1 MKNLLPHY
9 NSYKIIIKYIAMKKN
24 QYNNNG
30 KRSMNMTM
38 KLLGAA
44 FFILHSSFFISSCS
58 NFLDEQVPQAT
69 LTQDEVKKP
78 EYIDNVLISAYAG
91 LLSIEDMNSSFSLW
105 NYDTRSDDA
114 YVGGSNPSDGEPFHI
129 LEKHATVM
137 TTDWP
142 YNDIWNRFYKY
153 LSRISLS
160 LDMLAVAD
168 QNNTVIQQRTAEMKF
183 LRAYGHFQLKRLFKH
198 IPFVN
203 KPNMQE
209 DDYNN
214 LTNTEYTNDEG
225 WQQIINDLEDAYAV
239 LPVTQAE
246 KGRPTKAACAA
257 FLAKVYLYK
266 AYRQDDANT
275 NQVTSINDADLQKVV
290 EYTAPALYANYGLEN
305 DLHNN
310 FRPEEQY
317 ENGKESIWAIQYSK
331 NDGTVYGNLN
341 FSYRLIVPCI
351 PKVHDAGCDFY
362 KPSINL
368 VNAYRTNSDGLP
380 YLDNVPATV
389 TDYEVGSAQTVDPR
403 LFETVGVP
411 GTPYMFNPN
420 FMMAKTNTW
429 SRSGGMY
436 GYYVSLKQNVD
447 PALTDSYL
455 FVCDNQWASSM
466 NRIVF
471 RYADVLLMRAEALA
485 QLGQTTEAIALV
497 NQVRSRAMAMTT
509 NSVVANY
516 PNKYGVHYAI
526 GKYNGTY
533 SKDEAMKIVKMERRL
548 ELAMESERFFDL
560 VRWGDAATVI
570 NRFYTTESEKMNFL
584 SGSLFTANKNEY
596 LPIPD
601 DQMKA
606 ANGHYTQNCGQW

>member
-1 MKNLLPHY
+1 MKKN
-9 NSYKIIIKYIAMKKN
+9 IIKYAAYVLTALPLGSI
-24 QYNNNG
+24 G
-30 KRSMNMTM
+30 GG
-38 KLLGAA
+38 LL
-44 FFILHSSFFISSCS
+44 SSCS
-58 NFLDEQVPQAT
+58 DFLDEQVPQAT
-69 LTQDEVKKP
+69 LTQDEVKNP
-78 EYIDNVLISAYAG
+78 EYIDNVLVSAYAG
-91 LLSIEDMNSSFSLW
+91 LVSIEDMNSSFSLW

-114 YVGGSNPSDGEPFHI
+114 YVGGSDFSDGEPFHI
-129 LEKHATVM
+129 LEKSSGVM

-160 LDMLAVAD
+160 LDMLAVSD
-168 QNNTVIQQRTAEMKF
+168 QTNTTIQQRTAEMKF
-183 LRAYGHFQLKRLFKH
+183 LRAYGHFQLKRLFKK

-203 KPNMQE
+203 KLNME
-209 DDYNN
+209 EEDYNN
-214 LTNTEYTNDEG
+214 LSNTEYTNDEG

-239 LPVTQAE
+239 LPEVQAE

-266 AYRQDDANT
+266 AYRQDDAST
-275 NQVTSINDADLQKVV
+275 NQVTSVNEADLQKVV
-290 EYTAPALYANYGLEN
+290 EYTNPAIYGGYGLES

-317 ENGKESIWAIQYSK
+317 ENGKESLWAIQYSR

-368 VNAYRTNSDGLP
+368 VNAYRTTSDGLP
-380 YLDNVPATV
+380 FFDNAPAA
-389 TDYEVGSAQTVDPR
+389 DYAVGSAQTVDPR
-403 LFETVGVP
+403 LFVTVGVP
-411 GTPYMFNPN
+411 GTPYMFNTN
-420 FMMAKTNTW
+420 YMMSTTNTW
-429 SRSGGMY
+429 SRSGGTY
-436 GYYVSLKQNVD
+436 GYFVSLKQNVD

-485 QLGQTTEAIALV
+485 QQGKTAEAIALV
-497 NQVRSRAMAMTT
+497 NQVRSRAADMAT
-509 NSVVANY
+509 NSIVSNY
-516 PNKYGVHYAI
+516 PNKYGVHFAI
-526 GKYNGTY
+526 GKYNGNY
-533 SKDEAMKIVKMERRL
+533 SKDETMRIVKMERRL

-570 NRFYTTESEKMNFL
+570 NRFYSSEGAKMNFL
-584 SGSLFTANKNEY
+584 SGSQFTANKNEY
-596 LPIPD
+596 LPVPYEQI
-601 DQMKA
+601 A
-606 ANGHYTQNCGQW
+606 ASNGHYTQNCGQW

>member
-1 MKNLLPHY
+1 MKATIFYKVKNLVKMVLPFY
-9 NSYKIIIKYIAMKKN
+9 LFA
-24 QYNNNG
+24 
-30 KRSMNMTM
+30 
-38 KLLGAA
+38 LLP
-44 FFILHSSFFISSCS
+44 LTSCS
-58 NFLDEQVPQAT
+58 DFLEEQVPQAT

-129 LEKHATVM
+129 LEQHTGVM

-142 YNDIWNRFYKY
+142 YNDIWLRFYKY

-168 QNNTVIQQRTAEMKF
+168 QENTTIQQRTAEMKF
-183 LRAYGHFQLKRLFKH
+183 LRAYGHFQLKRLFKN

-203 KPNMQE
+203 KLNMQE
-209 DDYNN
+209 EDYNN

-239 LPVTQAE
+239 LPATQAD

-266 AYRQDDANT
+266 AYRQDDANS
-275 NQVTSINDADLQKVV
+275 NQVTAINDADLQKVV
-290 EYTAPALYANYGLEN
+290 DYTAPGLYAGYGLEN

-380 YLDNVPATV
+380 LFDAPASTA
-389 TDYEVGSAQTVDPR
+389 DYEVGSAQTVDPR
-403 LFETVGVP
+403 LFVTVGVP

-420 FMMAKTNTW
+420 FMISKTNTW

-436 GYYVSLKQNVD
+436 GYFVSLKQNVD
-447 PALTDSYL
+447 PSLTDNYL

-466 NRIVF
+466 NRIVL

-485 QLGQTTEAIALV
+485 QLGKTAEAISLV
-497 NQVRSRAMAMTT
+497 NQVRSRAIGMTSG
-509 NSVVANY
+509 SVVANY

-526 GKYNGTY
+526 GKYNGSY
-533 SKDEAMKIVKMERRL
+533 SKEETMKIVKMERRL

-560 VRWGDAATVI
+560 VRWGEAATVI
-570 NRFYTTESEKMNFL
+570 NRFYTTEGEKMNFL
-584 SGSLFTANKNEY
+584 SGSMFTANKNEY

-606 ANGHYTQNCGQW
+606 ANGHYKQNCGQW

>member
-1 MKNLLPHY
+1 MKATIFYKVKNLVKMVLPFY
-9 NSYKIIIKYIAMKKN
+9 LFA
-24 QYNNNG
+24 
-30 KRSMNMTM
+30 
-38 KLLGAA
+38 LLP
-44 FFILHSSFFISSCS
+44 LTSCS
-58 NFLDEQVPQAT
+58 DFLEEQVPQAT

-129 LEKHATVM
+129 LEQHTGVM

-142 YNDIWNRFYKY
+142 YNDIWLRFYKY

-168 QNNTVIQQRTAEMKF
+168 QENTTIQQRTAEMKF
-183 LRAYGHFQLKRLFKH
+183 LRAYGHFQLKRLFKN

-203 KPNMQE
+203 KLNMQE
-209 DDYNN
+209 EDYNN

-239 LPVTQAE
+239 LPATQAD

-266 AYRQDDANT
+266 AYRQDDANS
-275 NQVTSINDADLQKVV
+275 NQVTAINDADLQKVV
-290 EYTAPALYANYGLEN
+290 EYTAPGLYAGYGLEN

-380 YLDNVPATV
+380 LFDAPASTA
-389 TDYEVGSAQTVDPR
+389 DYEVGSAQTVDPR
-403 LFETVGVP
+403 LFVTVGVP

-420 FMMAKTNTW
+420 FMISKTNTW

-436 GYYVSLKQNVD
+436 GYFVSLKQNVD
-447 PALTDSYL
+447 PSLTDNYL

-466 NRIVF
+466 NRIVL

-485 QLGQTTEAIALV
+485 QLGKTAEAISLV
-497 NQVRSRAMAMTT
+497 NQVRSRAIGMTSG
-509 NSVVANY
+509 SVVANY

-526 GKYNGTY
+526 GKYNGSY
-533 SKDEAMKIVKMERRL
+533 SKEETMKIVKMERRL

-560 VRWGDAATVI
+560 VRWGEAATVI
-570 NRFYTTESEKMNFL
+570 NRFYTTEGEKMNFL
-584 SGSLFTANKNEY
+584 SGSMFTANKNEY

-606 ANGHYTQNCGQW
+606 ANGHYKQNCGQW

>member
-1 MKNLLPHY
+1 MKATIFYKVKNLVKMVLPFY
-9 NSYKIIIKYIAMKKN
+9 LFA
-24 QYNNNG
+24 
-30 KRSMNMTM
+30 
-38 KLLGAA
+38 LLP
-44 FFILHSSFFISSCS
+44 LTSCS
-58 NFLDEQVPQAT
+58 DFLEEQVPQAT

-91 LLSIEDMNSSFSLW
+91 LVSIEDMNSSFSLW

-129 LEKHATVM
+129 LEQHTGVM

-142 YNDIWNRFYKY
+142 YNDIWLRFYKY

-168 QNNTVIQQRTAEMKF
+168 QENTTIQQRTAEMKF
-183 LRAYGHFQLKRLFKH
+183 LRAYGHFQLKRLFKN

-203 KPNMQE
+203 KLNMQE
-209 DDYNN
+209 EDYNN

-239 LPVTQAE
+239 LPATQAD

-266 AYRQDDANT
+266 AYRQDDANS
-275 NQVTSINDADLQKVV
+275 NQVTAINDADLQKVV
-290 EYTAPALYANYGLEN
+290 DYTAPGLYAGYGLEN

-380 YLDNVPATV
+380 LFDAPASTA
-389 TDYEVGSAQTVDPR
+389 DYEVGSAQTVDPR
-403 LFETVGVP
+403 LFVTVGVP

-420 FMMAKTNTW
+420 FMISKTNTW

-436 GYYVSLKQNVD
+436 GYFVSLKQNVD
-447 PALTDSYL
+447 PSLTDTYL

-485 QLGQTTEAIALV
+485 QLGKTAEAISLV
-497 NQVRSRAMAMTT
+497 NQVRSRAIGMTSG
-509 NSVVANY
+509 SVVANY

-526 GKYNGTY
+526 GKYNGSY
-533 SKDEAMKIVKMERRL
+533 SKEETMKIVKMERRL

-560 VRWGDAATVI
+560 VRWGEAATVI
-570 NRFYTTESEKMNFL
+570 NRFYTTEGEKMNFL

-606 ANGHYTQNCGQW
+606 ANGHYKQNCGQW